1 MMFLVDQDTGD
12 TLIGYLVPDSPVEPG
27 RYAVRVGG
35 EEVFRGETDIV
46 HADLVAAGRHR
57 TGRCIFHITEA
68 QVPGLP
74 DIPELEVVDL
84 VSGQAFYRRRR
95 PETIVPKRVF
105 RLETHLLPLTALDRS
120 LDALF
125 QLSFTHIDR
134 VGSET
139 VLQIFQMKAQSTFV
153 SGRVPFPSV
162 EHFLEKAGY
171 ESIVLLHDPFE
182 ELAERLLF
190 LRLVAQRP
198 QRILGERDD
207 VIFADA
213 LTFAKEAELDTD
225 KGLRRTFRT
234 IDPQVAGRLANPIT
248 RQLAV
253 YDPNEALQGSAVG
266 KAVSALAGF
275 KVVGM
280 RRRPDLFAEAL
291 TDALGITDDEITI
304 APPIPAATELA
315 ERLRAC
321 REVEDLLEYDL
332 ALYHI
337 VADAFE
343 KSSIESYSWMD

>member
-12 TLIGYLVPDSPVEPG
+12 RLVGYIVPDSVTEPG
-27 RYAVRVGG
+27 RYAVRVDG
-35 EEVFRGETDIV
+35 EEVYRGETNLL
-46 HADLVAAGRHR
+46 HADLIAANRHH
-57 TGRCIFHITEA
+57 TGLCIFQVTEA
-68 QVPGLP
+68 EVPGLAH
-74 DIPELEVVDL
+74 IPNLEIVEL
-84 VSGQAFYRRRR
+84 VSGQVFYRRRP

-105 RLETHLLPLTALDRS
+105 RMETHLLPLAALDRS
-120 LDALF
+120 LDAHF
-125 QLSFTHIDR
+125 QLSFPHLDR

-139 VLQIFQMKAQSTFV
+139 VFQIFQMKQGSNYV

-162 EHFLEKAGY
+162 EHYVEKWGF
-171 ESIVLLHDPFE
+171 ESIAILHDPFE

-198 QRILGERDD
+198 HRILGERDD
-207 VIFADA
+207 MIFADA
-213 LTFAKEAELDTD
+213 LSFAKEAELDTE

-234 IDPQVAGRLANPIT
+234 IDPQVAGRFANPIV
-248 RQLAV
+248 RQFATV
-253 YDPNEALQGSAVG
+253 DPTEALQGSAVG

-280 RRRPDLFAEAL
+280 RRRPDLFTEAL
-291 TDALGITDDEITI
+291 TDVLGLPDDEITV

-321 REVEDLLEYDL
+321 PEAEDLLEYDL